1 MQIYAVCSSAH
12 MGWIS
17 DLNIKNISTK
27 SKKLKHSAASANQ
40 TFTPAILERIIG
52 FKPPLI
58 HQNIPTE

>member
-1 MQIYAVCSSAH
+1 